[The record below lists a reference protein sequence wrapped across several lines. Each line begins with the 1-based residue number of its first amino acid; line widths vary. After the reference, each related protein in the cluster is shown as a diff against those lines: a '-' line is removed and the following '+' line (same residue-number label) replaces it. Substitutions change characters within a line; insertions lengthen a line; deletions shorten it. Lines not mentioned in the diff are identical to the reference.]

1 MNRSEILDKLKNIML
16 AMDPSKEEMIKD
28 VDDNTRLVDD
38 LGLTSVAILY
48 MVVAIEETFSV
59 NFDNL
64 GVEDFKTIGDAVTFI
79 ENCQNR

>member
-1 MNRSEILDKLKNIML
+1 MTRSEILDKLKSIML